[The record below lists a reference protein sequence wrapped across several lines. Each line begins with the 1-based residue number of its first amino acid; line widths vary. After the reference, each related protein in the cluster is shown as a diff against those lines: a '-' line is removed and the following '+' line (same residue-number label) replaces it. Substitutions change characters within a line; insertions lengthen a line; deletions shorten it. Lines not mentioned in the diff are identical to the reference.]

1 MTTDLIE
8 NIQARFAATW
18 SVAIALK
25 PGSVPDRLMP
35 YSSAGAS
42 YRPESVRLV
51 FRTSAWH
58 GEPYALKLENG
69 SGFMR
74 TARESVKLDI
84 AEICGPRLRKNGEP
98 GQHIVTETIYDTSRS
113 PAPGWLPGITAVI
126 LADLT

>member
-51 FRTSAWH
+51 CAGLDAGERQRIHAHRPGERQAGHRGDLRAPATEERRAGAAHRDRDNLRHQPVTRTRLA
-58 GEPYALKLENG
+58 
-69 SGFMR
+69 
-74 TARESVKLDI
+74 ARNH
-84 AEICGPRLRKNGEP
+84 RRNP
-98 GQHIVTETIYDTSRS
+98 G
-113 PAPGWLPGITAVI
+113 
-126 LADLT
+126 